1 LLSAKGGKDI
11 PVQIIHANKTSE
23 KKRQNQLIVV
33 IGRSRSGHCRLA
45 DQKVRLSSRRFR
57 RMSRPEALLS
67 HCSDCMVDLLS
78 QFFEFIR
85 HLDVHLEN
93 IMVSYQWQ
101 TYFILALII
110 FCETG
115 LVVTPFLPGDSL
127 LFAAG
132 AITAKTAILSI
143 WLLIPLLFV
152 AAILGDN
159 TNYFFGRYL
168 GSSVFTRDYWFI
180 KRKYIEQTQEFYA
193 KYGGQ
198 TLIMARF
205 VPIVRT
211 FAPFVAGVGKMMYGQ
226 FIRFCVAGGILWVT
240 AMTLAGYLFG
250 QIPIVKN
257 NFEIVVF
264 GIIGVSLLPMV
275 YQVVKVK
282 FGKKD

>member
-1 LLSAKGGKDI
+1 ML
-11 PVQIIHANKTSE
+11 
-23 KKRQNQLIVV
+23 
-33 IGRSRSGHCRLA
+33 
-45 DQKVRLSSRRFR
+45 
-57 RMSRPEALLS
+57 
-67 HCSDCMVDLLS
+67 DLLQ
-78 QFFEFIR
+78 QFFDFIR

-93 IMVSYQWQ
+93 IMREYEVM
-101 TYFILALII
+101 TYLILALII

-132 AITAKTAILSI
+132 AITAKTGILNV

-168 GSSVFTRDYWFI
+168 GNRVFTRDYWFL
-180 KRKYIEQTQEFYA
+180 KRSYIDKTQEFYE
-193 KYGGQ
+193 KYGGR
-198 TLIMARF
+198 TLVIARF

-211 FAPFVAGVGKMMYGQ
+211 FAPFVAGVGSMTYRR
-226 FIRFCVAGGILWVT
+226 FIGYCLSGGILWVSLL
-240 AMTLAGYLFG
+240 TLAGYFFG

-264 GIIGVSLLPMV
+264 GIIGISVLPI
-275 YQVVKVK
+275 VVEFVRAKMK
-282 FGKKD
+282 KKDASA